1 MTPAAVLLLTALK
14 FVNPLEHSQVIGPQW
29 VEVTTD
35 AQNVDRVEFT
45 IDGVLAG
52 VARKAPWR
60 ITYDFGT
67 SLGTHKIS
75 AKAWMNGYRASET
88 ATITTAAL
96 TAGETLNVDLV
107 EVPMRVH
114 APAVVKPA
122 DVVVKENRVVQ
133 EVRDIRP
140 ERGPAHFF
148 FVVDRSLSMG
158 DGKLAASLNAIDS
171 ELHLLR
177 PDDTASIILFN
188 HNVARPR
195 TIARGEKTAQIFG
208 DVVASGG
215 TSLYDALASIV
226 TSDRTYAI
234 VITDGGDQN
243 SEMSSEEALRR
254 VSNTR
259 TVVEAI
265 ILGSKGA
272 FLPQAANNTGGD
284 VVKASRETID
294 AALRDLIEEINSR
307 YLLIYQSHGT
317 KRGWRT
323 IDIRGRTREV
333 AILKARRGYFAEP

>member
-1 MTPAAVLLLTALK
+1 MTPAAVLLFAALK

-29 VEVTTD
+29 MEVTTD
-35 AQNVDRVEFT
+35 AQNIDRVEFT
-45 IDGVLAG
+45 VDGALAG

-60 ITYDFGT
+60 ITFDFGT

-75 AKAWMNGYRASET
+75 AKAWMNGYRASES
-88 ATITTAAL
+88 ASVTTAAL

-114 APAVVKPA
+114 SPGIVKPA
-122 DVVVKENRVVQ
+122 DVVLKENRVMQ

-140 ERGPAHFF
+140 ERGAGHFF

-158 DGKLAASLNAIDS
+158 DGKLTATLQAIDS

-195 TIARGEKTAQIFG
+195 AILRGEKTAEIFG
-208 DVVASGG
+208 DVVPSGG
-215 TSLYDALASIV
+215 TSLYDALSSIV
-226 TSDRTYAI
+226 TTDRTYAI
-234 VITDGGDQN
+234 VITDGGDRN
-243 SEMSSEEALRR
+243 SETSADDALRR
-254 VSNTR
+254 ISNTR

-265 ILGSKGA
+265 VLGERGS
-272 FLPQAANNTGGD
+272 FLQDAANNTGGD
-284 VVKASRETID
+284 VVMANRDTVDS
-294 AALRDLIEEINSR
+294 ALRGVIEEINSR

-323 IDIRGRTREV
+323 IEIKPRRREIS
-333 AILKARRGYFAEP
+333 ILKARKGYFAE

>member
-1 MTPAAVLLLTALK
+1 MTPAAALLFTALK
-14 FVNPLEHSQVIGPQW
+14 FINPLEHSQVIGQQW

-60 ITYDFGT
+60 IAYDFGT

-75 AKAWMNGYRASET
+75 AKAWMDGYRASEA
-88 ATITTAAL
+88 ATVTTAAL

-158 DGKLAASLNAIDS
+158 DGKLTASLSAIDS

-177 PDDTASIILFN
+177 PDDTASVILFN

-195 TIARGEKTAQIFG
+195 TIARGEKTAQVFG
-208 DVVASGG
+208 DIVPSGG
-215 TSLYDALASIV
+215 TSLFDALASIV
-226 TSDRTYAI
+226 TTDRTYAI

-243 SEMSSEEALRR
+243 SVMSSEEALRR

-265 ILGSKGA
+265 VLGA
-272 FLPQAANNTGGD
+272 RDNFLPQAANNTGGD
-284 VVKASRETID
+284 VVRASRETVD
-294 AALRDLIEEINSR
+294 SALRDLIEEINSR

-333 AILKARRGYFAEP
+333 AILKARKGYFAEP

>member
-1 MTPAAVLLLTALK
+1 MTPAAVLLFTALK
-14 FVNPLEHSQVIGPQW
+14 FVNPLEHSQVVGPQS

-60 ITYDFGT
+60 IAYDFGT
-67 SLGTHKIS
+67 SLGTHKIG

-122 DVVVKENRVVQ
+122 DLAVKENGVLQ
-133 EVRDIRP
+133 DVRDIRP
-140 ERGPAHFF
+140 ERGAAHFF
-148 FVVDRSLSMG
+148 FVIDRSLSMG
-158 DGKLAASLNAIDS
+158 DGKLTASLNAVDS

-195 TIARGEKTAQIFG
+195 AIARGEKSAQVFG
-208 DVVASGG
+208 DVVPSGG

-243 SEMSSEEALRR
+243 SEMSSDEALRR

-265 ILGSKGA
+265 ILGERVG
-272 FLPQAANNTGGD
+272 FLRQAANNTGGD
-284 VVKASRETID
+284 VVRADRTTID
-294 AALRDLIEEINSR
+294 TALRDLIEEINSR
-307 YLLIYQSHGT
+307 YLLIYQSRGT

-323 IDIRGRTREV
+323 IDIKPRRRDV
-333 AILKARRGYFAEP
+333 AVLKARKGYFAEP